1 MRARSKWAGRSAS
14 VLCVSCLLAL
24 VSAAEAAGPDGAAS
38 GGGPFVSPYA
48 KWRNGPPKDANYF
61 PIATWLQPAKSA
73 KDLQAA
79 GVNLVIGI
87 WQGPKEKDLEAFKA
101 AGLSV
106 ICDQNDVG
114 LAHRDDPLI
123 VGWNQQDEPDNAQ
136 AVAGYWKNDAAAIA
150 GAWPEANRPLKDW
163 GTYGPPIP
171 PKDIVARYNKMVAAD
186 PTRPVFLN
194 LGQGVAYFNYNG
206 RGSRRYGADD
216 YMEYVKGCDIASFDL
231 YAYSFPSPEVRGKI
245 WLVPFGVDNLRGW
258 GRGAKVVWNFVETTQ
273 VYKEGPKPTPAI
285 TRSEV
290 WMSIIHGA
298 QGIIYYAH
306 GQGSEGGDTENA
318 MVSDKEMMA
327 ALTSIDAQVKA
338 LAPAINSP
346 ARLEAA
352 AWPADANVPV
362 DCLAKRQGGAAYVF
376 AAGMRPERTKAK
388 VVVQGLPA
396 QAKVE
401 VLGEKRELSAK
412 DGAFEDEF
420 GPFEV
425 HLYRIALGQ

>member
-1 MRARSKWAGRSAS
+1 MGWVAAFCTAFF
-14 VLCVSCLLAL
+14 LACL
-24 VSAAEAAGPDGAAS
+24 SAAQAAGPEGGAA
-38 GGGPFVSPYA
+38 GGAAFVSPFA
-48 KWRNGPPKDANYF
+48 QWQHGPPRDANYF

-87 WQGPKEKDLEAFKA
+87 WQGPTEKTLADFQA
-101 AGLSV
+101 AGMSV
-106 ICDQNDVG
+106 ICEQNEVG
-114 LAHRDDPLI
+114 LAHKDDPLI
-123 VGWNQQDEPDNAQ
+123 VGWNQPDEPDNAQ
-136 AVAGYWKNDAAAIA
+136 TVAGYWKNDGNAIA
-150 GAWPEANRPLKDW
+150 AAWPEANRPLKEW

-171 PKDIVARYNKMVAAD
+171 PKDIVAKYNRMVAAD

-206 RGSRRYGADD
+206 RGYRRYGADD
-216 YMEYVKGCDIASFDL
+216 YMEYVQGGDIVSFDL
-231 YAYSFPSPEVRGKI
+231 YAYSFTSLDVRGKI

-258 GRGAKVVWNFVETTQ
+258 GRGQKIVWNFVEATQ

-285 TRSEV
+285 TRAEV
-290 WMSIIHGA
+290 WMSIIHGS

-327 ALTSIDAQVKA
+327 ALKAINGQVKA

-346 ARLEAA
+346 VRLGAA
-352 AWPADANVPV
+352 ATPADANVPV
-362 DCLAKRQGGAAYVF
+362 DVLAKRHGDAAYVF
-376 AAGMRPERTKAK
+376 AACMRAAKTKATIT
-388 VVVQGLPA
+388 VAGLPTGV
-396 QAKVE
+396 KVE
-401 VLGEKRELSAK
+401 VIDEKRELSAK
-412 DGAFEDEF
+412 DGAFEDDF

-425 HLYRIALGQ
+425 HLYKIAPR